1 MHPIF
6 RMQIIS
12 SIGDYLHEYL
22 GVGTPNR
29 GSLKNITL
37 NISKSS
43 EIYLQTYEVVI
54 YSRKQSSNC
63 YREADE

>member
-22 GVGTPNR
+22 GVGTPTR